1 VDTDILH
8 VGLTLEGAMEVP
20 KSLAEVGW
28 YKFGPHPGNQGSAV
42 IAGHLGLGEPGIFV
56 DLHKL
61 KPGDQFSVIDIKG
74 ITTVFVVRETR
85 TYKPTDRPQEVFA
98 SGDGTHLNLITCA
111 GDWDNTQKTLS
122 QRLVVFSDKLETTQL

>member
-1 VDTDILH
+1 
-8 VGLTLEGAMEVP
+8 MEVP
-20 KSLAEVGW
+20 TSLAEVRW
-28 YKFGPHPGNQGSAV
+28 YKLGPHPRNQGSAV